1 MKNHIYLLLFTL
13 VGLAA
18 CSEDF
23 SSNDL
28 AVDPSSTGQGGSLA
42 RFAIRG
48 DHLYTVDRNDLHV
61 YDIADATQPRKVN
74 QVSVGVQIET
84 IFPRQDNLF
93 IGSQRGMFIY
103 NIAQPTQPRFVSNYI
118 HVVACD
124 PVVADER
131 YAYVTLRSINNVC
144 GNFTNQLDIVDINDL
159 SNPFL
164 HRSYPMTQ
172 PKGLGVDGS
181 ELFVCDDGL
190 KVFDISNVDSL
201 VQKYHFRIEANDV
214 IPPGPAPYR
223 DHLMVIGDDGLY
235 QYRYSGDTIRLAS
248 ELPFVPKP

>member
-1 MKNHIYLLLFTL
+1 MKNYSYLLVLALGGLF
-13 VGLAA
+13 A
-18 CSEDF
+18 CSEDL
-23 SSNDL
+23 SNSDFTSEPN
-28 AVDPSSTGQGGSLA
+28 ATGQGGSLA

-61 YDIADATQPRKVN
+61 YDISDANQPRKVN

-84 IFPRQDNLF
+84 IFPRQDKLF
-93 IGSQRGMFIY
+93 IGSQSGMFIY
-103 NIAQPTQPRFVSNYI
+103 DIAQPTQPRFVSNYI

-144 GNFTNQLDIVDINDL
+144 GNFTNQLDIVDIRDL
-159 SNPFL
+159 RNPFL
-164 HRSYPMTQ
+164 HRTYPMTQ
-172 PKGLGVDGS
+172 PKGLGVDGN

-214 IPPGPAPYR
+214 IPYR

-235 QYRYSGDTIRLAS
+235 QYRYAGDTIRLAS

>member
-1 MKNHIYLLLFTL
+1 MKNYTYLLVLALSSLF
-13 VGLAA
+13 A
-18 CSEDF
+18 CED
-23 SSNDL
+23 SSSDF
-28 AVDPSSTGQGGSLA
+28 AVDPSATGQGGSLA

-61 YDIADATQPRKVN
+61 YDVSDVNQPRKVN
-74 QVSVGVQIET
+74 QVSVGAQIET
-84 IFPRQDNLF
+84 IFPRQENLF
-93 IGSQRGMFIY
+93 IGSQSGMFIY
-103 NIAQPTQPRFVSNYI
+103 DIAQPTQPRFLSNYV

-144 GNFTNQLDIVDINDL
+144 GNFTDQLDIVDIRDL

-164 HRSYPMTQ
+164 HRTYPMTH
-172 PKGLGVDGS
+172 PKGLGVDGN
-181 ELFVCDDGL
+181 ELFVCDNGL
-190 KVFDISNVDSL
+190 KVFDITNVDSL

-214 IPPGPAPYR
+214 IPYR

>member
-1 MKNHIYLLLFTL
+1 MKNYTYFLLLAL
-13 VGLAA
+13 SSLLA
-18 CSEDF
+18 CEDM
-23 SSNDL
+23 SSSDF
-28 AVDPSSTGQGGSLA
+28 AVDPSGTGQGGSLA

-48 DHLYTVDRNDLHV
+48 DYLYTVDRNDLHV
-61 YDIADATQPRKVN
+61 YDIANVNQPRPVN
-74 QVSVGVQIET
+74 RVSVGAQIET
-84 IFPRQDNLF
+84 IFPRQDKLF
-93 IGSQRGMFIY
+93 IGSQSGMFIY
-103 NIAQPTQPRFVSNYI
+103 DIAQPTQPRFLSNYV

-144 GNFTNQLDIVDINDL
+144 GNFTDQLDIVDIRDL

-164 HRSYPMTQ
+164 HRTYPMTH
-172 PKGLGVDGS
+172 PKGLGVDGD

-214 IPPGPAPYR
+214 IPYR
-223 DHLMVIGDDGLY
+223 DYLMVIGDDGLY
-235 QYRYSGDTIRLAS
+235 QYRYAGDTIRLAS
-248 ELPFVPKP
+248 ELPFVPKL

>member
-1 MKNHIYLLLFTL
+1 MKNYSYLLVLALSGLF
-13 VGLAA
+13 A
-18 CSEDF
+18 CSDDVNSDF
-23 SSNDL
+23 SSEPN
-28 AVDPSSTGQGGSLA
+28 ATGQGGSLA

-61 YDIADATQPRKVN
+61 YDVSDVNQPRKVN
-74 QVSVGVQIET
+74 QLSVGAQIET

-93 IGSQRGMFIY
+93 IGSQSGMFIY
-103 NIAQPTQPRFVSNYI
+103 DIAQPTQPRFLSNYV

-144 GNFTNQLDIVDINDL
+144 GNFTDQLDIVDITDL

-164 HRSYPMTQ
+164 HRTYPMTH
-172 PKGLGVDGS
+172 PKGLGVDGN

-190 KVFDISNVDSL
+190 KVLDITNVDSL

-214 IPPGPAPYR
+214 IPYR

>member
-1 MKNHIYLLLFTL
+1 MKNYSYLLLLTL
-13 VGLAA
+13 SGLFA
-18 CSEDF
+18 CSDDVNSDF
-23 SSNDL
+23 SSEPG
-28 AVDPSSTGQGGSLA
+28 ATGQGGSLA

-61 YDIADATQPRKVN
+61 YDVSDVNQPRKVN
-74 QVSVGVQIET
+74 QVTVGAQIET

-93 IGSQRGMFIY
+93 IGSQSGMFIY
-103 NIAQPTQPRFVSNYI
+103 DIAQPTQPRFLSNYV

-144 GNFTNQLDIVDINDL
+144 GNFTDQLDIVDITDL

-164 HRSYPMTQ
+164 HRTYPMTH

-190 KVFDISNVDSL
+190 KVFDITNVDSL

-214 IPPGPAPYR
+214 IPYR

-235 QYRYSGDTIRLAS
+235 QYRYSGDTIRLVS

>member
-1 MKNHIYLLLFTL
+1 MKNYFYLLLL
-13 VGLAA
+13 ALGGLFA
-18 CSEDF
+18 CSDDISNSDF
-23 SSNDL
+23 
-28 AVDPSSTGQGGSLA
+28 AAEPSATGQGGSLA

-48 DHLYTVDRNDLHV
+48 NHLYTVDRNDLHV
-61 YDIADATQPRKVN
+61 YDIADVSQPRKVN
-74 QVSVGVQIET
+74 QLGVGVQIET
-84 IFPRQDNLF
+84 IFPRQDKLF
-93 IGSQRGMFIY
+93 IGSQSGMFIY
-103 NIAQPTQPRFVSNYI
+103 DIAQPTQPRFLSNYI

-144 GNFTNQLDIVDINDL
+144 GNFTDQLDIVDITDL

-164 HRSYPMTQ
+164 HRTYPMTH
-172 PKGLGVDGS
+172 PKGLGVDGN

-214 IPPGPAPYR
+214 IPYR

>member
-1 MKNHIYLLLFTL
+1 MKNYLYLLLL
-13 VGLAA
+13 ALSGLFA
-18 CSEDF
+18 CSDDVNSDF
-23 SSNDL
+23 SSEPG
-28 AVDPSSTGQGGSLA
+28 ATGQGGSLA
-42 RFAIRG
+42 RFAIQG

-61 YDIADATQPRKVN
+61 YDVSDVNQPRKVN
-74 QVSVGVQIET
+74 QVTVGAQIET
-84 IFPRQDNLF
+84 IFPRQENLF
-93 IGSQRGMFIY
+93 IGSQSGMFIY
-103 NIAQPTQPRFVSNYI
+103 DIEQPTQPRFLSNYV

-144 GNFTNQLDIVDINDL
+144 GNFTNQLDIVDITDL

-164 HRSYPMTQ
+164 HRTYPMTH
-172 PKGLGVDGS
+172 PKGLGVDGN

-190 KVFDISNVDSL
+190 KVFDITNVDSL

-214 IPPGPAPYR
+214 IPYR

>member
-1 MKNHIYLLLFTL
+1 MKNYPYFLILALGGLF
-13 VGLAA
+13 A
-18 CSEDF
+18 CSDDISNSDF
-23 SSNDL
+23 ASE
-28 AVDPSSTGQGGSLA
+28 PSATGQGGSLA

-48 DHLYTVDRNDLHV
+48 NHLYTVDRNDLHV
-61 YDIADATQPRKVN
+61 YDIADVTQPRKVN
-74 QVSVGVQIET
+74 QVPVGVQIET
-84 IFPRQDNLF
+84 IFPRQDKLF
-93 IGSQRGMFIY
+93 IGSQSGMFIY
-103 NIAQPTQPRFVSNYI
+103 NIAQPTQPRFLSNYI

-144 GNFTNQLDIVDINDL
+144 GNFTDQLDIVDITDL

-164 HRSYPMTQ
+164 HRTYQMTH
-172 PKGLGVDGS
+172 PKGLGVDGD
-181 ELFVCDDGL
+181 ELFVCDEGL

-214 IPPGPAPYR
+214 IPYR

-235 QYRYSGDTIRLAS
+235 QYRYSNDTIVLAS